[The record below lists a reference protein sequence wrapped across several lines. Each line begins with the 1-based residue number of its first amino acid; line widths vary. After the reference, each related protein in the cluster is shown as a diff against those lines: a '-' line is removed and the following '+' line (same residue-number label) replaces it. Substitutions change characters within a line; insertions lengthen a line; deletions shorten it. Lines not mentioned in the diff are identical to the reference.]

1 MPAEKLIDRGAI
13 SQKEDLQHLEGH
25 ENGAITEQ
33 KEHENGAKTR
43 QKEHKNCKN
52 HCLIMIKHDLVL
64 LC

>member
-1 MPAEKLIDRGAI
+1 MHILLNTVLLAAYFVLK
-13 SQKEDLQHLEGH
+13 GH
-25 ENGAITEQ
+25 ENGAITGQ

-52 HCLIMIKHDLVL
+52 HCLIMIKHDLAL